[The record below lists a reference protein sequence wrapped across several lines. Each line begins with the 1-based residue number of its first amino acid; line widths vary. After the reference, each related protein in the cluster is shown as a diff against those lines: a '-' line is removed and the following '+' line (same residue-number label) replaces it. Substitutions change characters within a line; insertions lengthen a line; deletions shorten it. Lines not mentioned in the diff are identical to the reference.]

1 MIGKILGDV
10 RYIAITAILAVSA
23 LLSVTTIINYTKNF
37 PIRAPFLSVYL
48 AALLG
53 LLAIGALLV
62 QMIMFHGEGN
72 KLGIYAYCALQV
84 LIPIIDFIS
93 SRKLGIFDT
102 SASVMGI
109 IFSIVPVIVIA
120 LLTTGNFE
128 YKTPVFFGIVGFAI
142 VATIFPTVL
151 DLLNYGHFAFANLFS
166 IIINAGVTASACM
179 LAVDWD

>member
-23 LLSVTTIINYTKNF
+23 LLSITNIINYTKNF

-120 LLTTGNFE
+120 LLATGNFE
-128 YKTPVFFGIVGFAI
+128 YKTPVFFGMVGFAI
-142 VATIFPTVL
+142 IATVFPTII
-151 DLLNYGHFAFANLFS
+151 NIFAGRGIAIANLFTLL
-166 IIINAGVTASACM
+166 INAGVTASACM